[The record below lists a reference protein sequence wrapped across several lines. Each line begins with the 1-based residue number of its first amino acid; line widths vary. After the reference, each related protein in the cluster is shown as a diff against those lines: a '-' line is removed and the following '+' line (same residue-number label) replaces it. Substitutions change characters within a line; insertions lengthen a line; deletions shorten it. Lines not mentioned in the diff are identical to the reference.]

1 MKSQAFAMSIIY
13 FCFLMLLS
21 GVAPAS
27 PSTPLQTN
35 INELV
40 KNPALFNN
48 KLIQLRAIVTT
59 DYRHYIT
66 LNDDKTPL
74 ALGVA
79 LYVPKKISNKPSID
93 ALMNQILTRPCQGMK
108 KQVSATFIGIFEYHP
123 GKIPNRTL
131 KLTRVSDVKAT
142 WVAID

>member
-1 MKSQAFAMSIIY
+1 MKPQAFAMNIIY
-13 FCFLMLLS
+13 FCFLMLLP
-21 GVAPAS
+21 GVAAAS
-27 PSTPLQTN
+27 PPTSLQTS

-74 ALGVA
+74 APGVA
-79 LYVPKKISNKPSID
+79 LYVSKKISNKPSID
-93 ALMNQILTRPCQGMK
+93 ALMNQILTRPYQGMR
-108 KQVSATFIGIFEYHP
+108 KQVSATFVGIFEYHP
-123 GKIPNRTL
+123 CEIPNQVL
-131 KLTRVSDVKAT
+131 KLTDVSDVKST
-142 WVAID
+142 WVHE